1 MSNNIGVV
9 PQTVTDEAVE
19 PPASVGLSHID
30 WGTAVPYFILHALCL
45 SVFWVGGSPIAV
57 GIFIFMLYLRVF
69 ALTAFYH
76 RYFSHKAFQT
86 SRVVQFLGGFLGCT
100 AAQRGPVWWAAHHRH
115 HHRRSDEPSDVHSP
129 RQHGFWWSHM
139 WWFLT
144 HENAATDERVVKDW
158 MKFPELRWLE
168 RLHIVPAILLAIAMY
183 LLGDVLESQ
192 FPSLNTGPWQI
203 LVWGF
208 LMSTIALYHITYFV
222 NSLAHVIGTQRFET
236 GDDSRNNFF
245 IAMLTWGEG
254 WHNNHH
260 YYQGSARQGF
270 YWWELDMTYNVL
282 KVLSWFG
289 IVWNLKPV
297 PKKILDEGRKLT
309 APQKKK

>member
-1 MSNNIGVV
+1 MTNQIGMI
-9 PQTVTDEAVE
+9 PTGSSE
-19 PPASVGLSHID
+19 PTEMALEESTADVGLSDID
-30 WGTAVPYFILHALCL
+30 WFTAVPYFTLHLLCF
-45 SVFWVGGSPIAV
+45 SVFWVGISPVAFV
-57 GIFIFMLYLRVF
+57 VFLSMLYLRVF

-115 HHRRSDEPSDVHSP
+115 HHRRSDQPGDVHSP
-129 RQHGFWWSHM
+129 RQHGFWWSHL

-144 HENAATDERVVKDW
+144 YENAQTDERVVKDW
-158 MKFPELRWLE
+158 LKFPELQWLE
-168 RLHIVPAILLAIAMY
+168 RLHIVPAILLAVAMY
-183 LLGDVLESQ
+183 GLGWVLHQ
-192 FPSLNTGPWQI
+192 TMPGLGTGPWQL

-236 GDDSRNNFF
+236 GDDSRNNLL
-245 IAMLTWGEG
+245 IALLTWGEG

-270 YWWELDMTYNVL
+270 YWWEIDVTYLVL
-282 KVLSWFG
+282 KFLSLFG

-297 PKKILDEGRKLT
+297 PLHILEEGRRK
-309 APQKKK
+309 PD